1 MDDSGDKVLV
11 VDDDRDIRELI
22 SRYLTSQGMTVVG
35 VGDGRDMRRKLETQ
49 TFDIIV
55 LDLMLPVEDGISLCR
70 KCSLDPTFTTPILM
84 LTSRT
89 DDVDRI
95 IGLEAGADDYLIKPF
110 VPRELLAR
118 IRAILRR
125 ARMMPRGSKL
135 SEVGR
140 FLCFGGW
147 RLDTVERRLVDDS
160 GKVAPLASAEYEL
173 LIYFLENPGR
183 LVTRDQLINNISGLD
198 ANVFD
203 RSIDLRVSRL
213 RRSLGDDAR
222 DPSYVQTV
230 RNGGYVFTKEV
241 TSSC

>member
-1 MDDSGDKVLV
+1 
-11 VDDDRDIRELI
+11 
-22 SRYLTSQGMTVVG
+22 
-35 VGDGRDMRRKLETQ
+35 
-49 TFDIIV
+49 
-55 LDLMLPVEDGISLCR
+55 
-70 KCSLDPTFTTPILM
+70 
-84 LTSRT
+84 
-89 DDVDRI
+89 
-95 IGLEAGADDYLIKPF
+95 
-110 VPRELLAR
+110 
-118 IRAILRR
+118 
-125 ARMMPRGSKL
+125 MMPRGSKL

>member
-1 MDDSGDKVLV
+1 MTEPVDRVLV
-11 VDDDRDIRELI
+11 VDDDREIRELI
-22 SRYLTSQGMTVVG
+22 SRYLTSQGLAVVA
-35 VGDGRDMRRKLETQ
+35 VPDGREMRRRLDAQ
-49 TFDIIV
+49 AFDIIV

-70 KCSLDPTFTTPILM
+70 KCAQDPSFTTPILM

-95 IGLEAGADDYLIKPF
+95 IGLEAGADDYLSKPF

-125 ARMMPRGSKL
+125 ARMMPRGAKL

-140 FLCFGGW
+140 FLRFGGW
-147 RLDTVERRLVDDS
+147 RLDTMERRLIDET

-183 LVTRDQLINNISGLD
+183 LVTRDHLINNISGLD

-222 DPSYVQTV
+222 DPTYVQTV
-230 RNGGYVFTKEV
+230 RNGGYVFTREV
-241 TSSC
+241 SSC

>member
-22 SRYLTSQGMTVVG
+22 SRYLTSQGMTVVA
-35 VGDGRDMRRKLETQ
+35 VGDGRDMRRKLESQ
-49 TFDIIV
+49 NFDIIV

-70 KCSLDPTFTTPILM
+70 KCALDPSFTTPILM

>member
-1 MDDSGDKVLV
+1 MDDASDKVLV
-11 VDDDRDIRELI
+11 VDDDREIRELI
-22 SRYLTSQGMTVVG
+22 SRYLSGQGLTVVG
-35 VGDGRDMRRKLETQ
+35 VADGREMRRRLESQ
-49 TFDIIV
+49 SFDIIV

-70 KCSLDPTFTTPILM
+70 KCALDPTFTTPILM

-135 SEVGR
+135 SDAGR
-140 FLCFGGW
+140 FLRFGGW
-147 RLDTVERRLVDDS
+147 RLDTVERRLVDES

-183 LVTRDQLINNISGLD
+183 LVTRDHLINNISGLD

-230 RNGGYVFTKEV
+230 RNGGYVFTREV
-241 TSSC
+241 TSG

>member
-1 MDDSGDKVLV
+1 MSEGTERVLV

-22 SRYLTSQGMTVVG
+22 SRYLGSQGLSVVA
-35 VGDGRDMRRKLETQ
+35 VPDGREMRRKLEQ
-49 TFDIIV
+49 QSFDIIV

-70 KCSLDPTFTTPILM
+70 KCALDPSFTTPILM
-84 LTSRT
+84 LTSRA

-125 ARMMPRGSKL
+125 ARMMPRGTKL
-135 SEVGR
+135 SEIGR
-140 FLCFGGW
+140 FLCFGSW
-147 RLDTVERRLVDDS
+147 RLDTMERRLIDQG
-160 GKVAPLASAEYEL
+160 GKVVPLASAEYEL
-173 LIYFLENPGR
+173 LVFFLENPGR
-183 LVTRDQLINNISGLD
+183 LVTRDHLIGNISGMN

-213 RRSLGDDAR
+213 RRSLDDDAR
-222 DPSYVQTV
+222 DPVYVQTV

-241 TSSC
+241 TSC